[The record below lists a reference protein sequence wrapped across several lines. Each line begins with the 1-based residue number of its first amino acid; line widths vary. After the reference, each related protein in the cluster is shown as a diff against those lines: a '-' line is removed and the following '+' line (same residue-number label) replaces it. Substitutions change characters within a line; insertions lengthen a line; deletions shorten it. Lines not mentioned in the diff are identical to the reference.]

1 MKRLVTLLCMLCLAA
16 PAAAAWDI
24 NQLMNDL
31 ARRSGGRATFVEKKY
46 LAVLD
51 KPLVSSG
58 ELSFTAAG
66 RLEKRTLKPKPELI
80 SLDNDVL
87 TVEHGDKKFTLRL
100 SSRPE
105 AVAFVDS
112 VRGTLTGNRKLLE
125 ASYALS
131 LSGTQTN
138 WTLSLLPSDT
148 TIAALLTRID
158 IRGVRDRVTS
168 VEYLLADGDRT
179 VMSITPIE
187 GTQ

>member
-1 MKRLVTLLCMLCLAA
+1 ARTLLSPRPVQLVQLLRLLASARLRQGRARTACRHTPMKRLVTLLCMLCLAA

-80 SLDNDVL
+80 SLDNDIL

-112 VRGTLTGNRKLLE
+112 V
-125 ASYALS
+125 
-131 LSGTQTN
+131 
-138 WTLSLLPSDT
+138 
-148 TIAALLTRID
+148 
-158 IRGVRDRVTS
+158 
-168 VEYLLADGDRT
+168 
-179 VMSITPIE
+179 
-187 GTQ
+187 